1 MRLRAKFISYA
12 ARTLLWAFTGPGP
25 FVFLGRKYEIKPTPR
40 GAFKSSSDCTSKQSN
55 RFRWNYTSRRATLK
69 CSIHSFVPTN

>member
-40 GAFKSSSDCTSKQSN
+40 APSNPHQTARPNSQTASDGI
-55 RFRWNYTSRRATLK
+55 TLRGEQ
-69 CSIHSFVPTN
+69 P